1 MSGMFPLVLDDAFRA
16 EVMRVVEYA
25 SKPAH
30 YYVPALSPFP
40 PGDMP
45 EYTMRAGDYRI
56 VYSVTMTEK
65 ATYRHMTVSLT
76 REGAEYPAPI
86 SLFTIAH
93 MFGFTGAD
101 VQDGFVT
108 EPAKTWMFDV
118 NHEDRCVVLAEPL
131 EAARQA
137 GKR

>member
-1 MSGMFPLVLDDAFRA
+1 MSGVFPLVLDDAFRA

-25 SKPAH
+25 SRPEH
-30 YYVPALSPFP
+30 YYVPAKSPFP

-56 VYSVTMTEK
+56 VYSVTVAKEGG
-65 ATYRHMTVSLT
+65 TYRHMTVSLQ

-101 VQDGFVT
+101 VKNGFVT
-108 EPAKTWMFDV
+108 EPGKWMLHI
-118 NHEDRCVVLAEPL
+118 NKEDRCIVVAEPIGETGRKL
-131 EAARQA
+131 PI
-137 GKR
+137 